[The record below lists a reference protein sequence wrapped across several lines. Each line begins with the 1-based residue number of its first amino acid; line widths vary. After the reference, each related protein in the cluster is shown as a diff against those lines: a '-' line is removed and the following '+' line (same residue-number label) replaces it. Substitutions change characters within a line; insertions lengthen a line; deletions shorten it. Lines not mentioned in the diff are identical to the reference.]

1 MKNYSIKSATINLD
15 QQNFISSIPSQLL
28 KEQGLSLIPTIA
40 YTILL
45 ELIQED
51 ESNNNYEFIN
61 EYINIVLELI
71 KFDGLEVPRNV
82 LRLKSRNYT
91 EIIEKLRSNNFIIS
105 IKKAFFNKVNPYES
119 TCTIYTLDTFKSFT
133 FISLSEDSI
142 ENKLKLEVEGLIET
156 PLNNENFINTLLNTT
171 ILATEAIYAE
181 YKYCI
186 ETGKDYKKFLSRV
199 NTILTFTR
207 SRSANKGKNV
217 NRVYSSF
224 TNLSKISRKFLVY
237 DGNPFYEV
245 DIKNCQPLLLI
256 CILAEMDFEIDQN
269 YIDDVTNGK
278 FYESMMQRAVELK
291 LTKQVKFSKSDEGES
306 VEKKIL
312 ANRDDVKVLVYSDIL
327 FCTKL
332 KDTAI
337 VKIFKSLYPSVYKAL
352 KEITEQLSLT
362 GEKLARPLQNMEADI
377 VLSIQPKSNYFTVHD
392 AIYLT
397 NKNEISN
404 IKAKLIRKIKQ
415 KSNGLIKELLFGNV
429 EEFEIIRL
437 NENDIEIVSMNLR
450 SKNKFRNPNK
460 ISRLIQFKE
469 LYGKFKTAE
478 ICEKLDITRRS
489 FINYKKQLKLK

>member
-1 MKNYSIKSATINLD
+1 MKNYIIKSATINLED
-15 QQNFISSIPSQLL
+15 NNFISSIPTQLL
-28 KEQGLSLIPTIA
+28 KEQGLSLIPSQA

-45 ELIQED
+45 ELIQD
-51 ESNNNYEFIN
+51 GVNNNYEFIN
-61 EYINIVLELI
+61 SYINIVLELI
-71 KFDGLEVPRNV
+71 KFDGLEIPKNV
-82 LRLKSRNYT
+82 LRLKTRSYT

-105 IKKAFFNKVNPYES
+105 IKKAYYNKLNPSES
-119 TCTIYTLDTFKSFT
+119 SCAIYTLDTFKSFT

-142 ENKLKLEVEGLIET
+142 ESKLKLEVEGLQET

-186 ETGKDYKKFLSRV
+186 ETGRDYKKFLSRV
-199 NTILTFTR
+199 NTILSFTR
-207 SRSANKGKNV
+207 SRSAGKGENV

-224 TNLSKISRKFLVY
+224 TNLSRISRKFLVY
-237 DGNPFYEV
+237 DDNPFYEV

-256 CILAEMDFEIDQN
+256 CILAEMDFDIDEN
-269 YIDDVTNGK
+269 YIEDVTTGR
-278 FYESMMQRAVELK
+278 FYEALMQRAVELK
-291 LTKQVKFSKSDEGES
+291 VTKQVKYSKNEAGNS
-306 VEKKIL
+306 VEQKIL

-337 VKIFKSLYPSVYKAL
+337 VKIFKSLYPKVYRAL

-397 NKNEISN
+397 DKSEIPN
-404 IKAKLIRKIKQ
+404 IKTKLITRIKQ
-415 KSNGLIKELLFGNV
+415 KSNGLIKELLFGNI

-450 SKNKFRNPNK
+450 CKNKFRNPNK

-469 LYGKFKTAE
+469 LYGKFTTKE
-478 ICEKLDITRRS
+478 VCDKLDITRRS
-489 FINYKKQLKLK
+489 FMNYKKQLKIK